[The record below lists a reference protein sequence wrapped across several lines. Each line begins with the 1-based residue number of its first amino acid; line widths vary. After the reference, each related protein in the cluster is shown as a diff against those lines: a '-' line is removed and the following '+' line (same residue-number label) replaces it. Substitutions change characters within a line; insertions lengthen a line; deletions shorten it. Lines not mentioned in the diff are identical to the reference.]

1 MGYWCCG
8 QTEPHREAAAT
19 HFLGLAGYETY
30 CPRLKLVRPRRGRKV
45 VSHPPLFPSYLFI
58 AITAGW
64 WNARWCPGIVK
75 LLTAGDAPMPVPDS
89 LIFEIKSRERGGLVE
104 LPRRE
109 KFKAGDRVRIL
120 QGPFEGH
127 LGLYAGMRPH
137 ERVLVLLALLGGEQR
152 VELPKADIEAVRS

>member
-1 MGYWCCG
+1 
-8 QTEPHREAAAT
+8 
-19 HFLGLAGYETY
+19 
-30 CPRLKLVRPRRGRKV
+30 
-45 VSHPPLFPSYLFI
+45 
-58 AITAGW
+58 
-64 WNARWCPGIVK
+64 
-75 LLTAGDAPMPVPDS
+75 MPVPDS

>member
-1 MGYWCCG
+1 M
-8 QTEPHREAAAT
+8 
-19 HFLGLAGYETY
+19 
-30 CPRLKLVRPRRGRKV
+30 
-45 VSHPPLFPSYLFI
+45 SHPPLFPSYLFI

-152 VELPKADIEAVRS
+152 VELPKADIEAVCS